1 MRAVSAVSAPKI
13 RKEIDS
19 PRNTMTVVDTMSKSS
34 SDRETDSS
42 DRETE
47 TQAEINYRTL
57 STRIRDRSAQI
68 GIIGMGY
75 VGLPL
80 MLASTAKKFRVLGFD
95 IDEEKVRRLNLGKS
109 PLKHVGDSR
118 IAAVCEAQ
126 SFEATDDLKR
136 LAEVDLVVICV
147 PTPLGTHREPDL
159 SFVIK
164 TTQDIARCLHRGQLV
179 VLESTTYP
187 GTTTE
192 IVLPILESTGLKS
205 GRDFFLAFSP
215 EREDPGNAQF
225 QTSTIPKIVGGDGRI
240 ACDLACAFYEA
251 IVDRVVAVSST
262 ETAEAV
268 KITENVFRAVNI
280 ALVNELKIIY
290 SKMNINVFEVIE
302 AAKSKPFGYMA
313 FYPGP
318 GLGGHCIPIDPFYL
332 TWKAREHGVNT
343 RFIELAG
350 EINAD
355 MPRYVVDRLAN
366 VVDRHKGVGLS
377 NARVLVIGVAYKKD
391 VDDMRESPAL
401 VIIELLKARGTAVEY
416 YDPHVPAIPKTRA
429 HPGLAGMRSISF
441 NPRSVASYDAILIVT
456 DHSEIDWQSLVD
468 AAQLVVDTRNATARV
483 VGAKN
488 KIFLA

>member
-1 MRAVSAVSAPKI
+1 MH
-13 RKEIDS
+13 
-19 PRNTMTVVDTMSKSS
+19 
-34 SDRETDSS
+34 
-42 DRETE
+42 
-47 TQAEINYRTL
+47 AEINHIAL
-57 STRIRDRSAQI
+57 SARIRDRSARI
-68 GIIGMGY
+68 GIVGMGY

-118 IAAVCEAQ
+118 IAAVRDVQ
-126 SFEATDDLKR
+126 LFEATCDMQR
-136 LAEVDLVVICV
+136 LSEVDVVVICV
-147 PTPLGTHREPDL
+147 PTPLGHHREPDL
-159 SFVIK
+159 SFVVK
-164 TTQDIARCLHRGQLV
+164 TTQEIVRRLHRGQLI

-192 IVLPILESTGLKS
+192 IVRPILESTGLKS

-225 QTSTIPKIVGGDGRI
+225 QTSTIPKIVGGDSTTAR
-240 ACDLACAFYEA
+240 DLACAFYA
-251 IVDRVVAVSST
+251 TIVDRVVAVSST

-302 AAKSKPFGYMA
+302 AAKSKPFGYMP

-332 TWKAREHGVNT
+332 TWKAREHGINT

-355 MPRYVVDRLAN
+355 MPRYVLDRLAN
-366 VVDRHKGVGLS
+366 VIDQCKGIGLS
-377 NARVLVIGVAYKKD
+377 NAKVLVVGVAYKKD

-401 VIIELLKARGTAVEY
+401 VIIELLRARGAAVDY
-416 YDPHVPAIPKTRA
+416 YDPYVPAIPKTRA
-429 HPGLAGMRSISF
+429 HPDLAGMRSISIDAR
-441 NPRSVASYDAILIVT
+441 NVASYDAVLIVT

-468 AAQLVVDTRNATARV
+468 AAQLVVDTRNVTARV
-483 VGAKN
+483 TGAKD
-488 KIFLA
+488 KVFFA